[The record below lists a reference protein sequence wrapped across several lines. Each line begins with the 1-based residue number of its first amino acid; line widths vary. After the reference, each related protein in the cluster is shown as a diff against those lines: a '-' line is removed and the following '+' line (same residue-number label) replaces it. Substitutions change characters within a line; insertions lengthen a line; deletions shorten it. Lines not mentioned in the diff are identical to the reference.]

1 MSVAIEP
8 ERPEHRDGVRALL
21 QDTFDGPGEADLVDA
36 LRDGGYASAAR
47 VAHDSTG
54 IVGYVMFCELG
65 ARVTA
70 GAGAAD
76 GDVRTIA
83 AAALAPLAVRKELRG
98 QGIGV
103 SLVHA
108 GLSAC
113 RVAGVE
119 LVVVLGD
126 ADYYRQFG
134 FSAER
139 VANMRCPYSGPHL
152 LALELQPGVIGDGA
166 IKLSYPP
173 PFGILEGA

>member
-36 LRDGGYASAAR
+36 LRDNGYASAAR

-65 ARVTA
+65 ARI
-70 GAGAAD
+70 GAD
-76 GDVRTIA
+76 GVASEARSIT

-126 ADYYRQFG
+126 PDYYEQFG
-134 FSAER
+134 FSAAR
-139 VANMRCPYSGPHL
+139 AANMRSVFSGPHL
-152 LALELQPGVIGDGA
+152 MALELKPGVIGDDV
-166 IKLSYPP
+166 IKLTYPP
-173 PFGILEGA
+173 PFGIFEGA